1 MFRVVARALSESP
14 AASISSALFLAWGG
28 RLQRVEYR
36 GVTSERDE
44 YGYHMTS
51 EERSGGDGDDDGDGD
66 GGGLVRKETG
76 VREKSKFL
84 PPQGRELLAAVKLGI
99 PGAQEEFDKQQ
110 ALLQKRMNVRRKFAE
125 FNRSDGFDGFNLDR
139 QKLFA
144 AKDTL
149 GYYKVMGLEGQE
161 GSASVGEIK
170 AAFRKKAQELHPDVA
185 KGEETAETF
194 RYLVKAYNVLKDP
207 QQRAFYDGSAMY

>member
-14 AASISSALFLAWGG
+14 AASTSSALFLAAGG
-28 RLQRVEYR
+28 MLQRVEYR
-36 GVTSERDE
+36 GVTPERDE
-44 YGYHMTS
+44 SGYHHVTS
-51 EERSGGDGDDDGDGD
+51 EERSDADGDGDGD
-66 GGGLVRKETG
+66 GGGLVRKEAG

-125 FNRSDGFDGFNLDR
+125 FNRSGGFDGFNLDR

-170 AAFRKKAQELHPDVA
+170 AAFRKKARELHPDVA